1 VDEAIM
7 RQRIAEEAISWI
19 GTPYVSNAMVKG
31 KAGGG
36 TDCAMLLIAVYG
48 ELELIPKAFD
58 PRPYPPQWHLHRN
71 EEKYMEFVCRFA
83 TEVKA
88 PPERMPKIGDVV
100 MFKIGRL
107 FAHGGII
114 VNWPNVVHAI
124 GNNVVMMEDIS
135 RNTIGKR
142 ALAVVPKKFF
152 TLKGWN

>member
-1 VDEAIM
+1 MDEAIV
-7 RQRIAEEAISWI
+7 RQQIADEAISWI

-31 KAGGG
+31 KNGGG

-48 ELELIPKAFD
+48 DLGLIPKEFD

-71 EEKYMEFVCRFA
+71 EERYMTFVLQFA
-83 TEVKA
+83 KEVSG
-88 PPERMPKIGDVV
+88 PPDRIPLMGDVV
-100 MFKIGRL
+100 MFQMGRL

-114 VNWPNVVHAI
+114 INWPNVVHAI
-124 GNNVVMMEDIS
+124 GNDVVMMEDIS

-142 ALAVVPKKFF
+142 ALWRVAKKFF